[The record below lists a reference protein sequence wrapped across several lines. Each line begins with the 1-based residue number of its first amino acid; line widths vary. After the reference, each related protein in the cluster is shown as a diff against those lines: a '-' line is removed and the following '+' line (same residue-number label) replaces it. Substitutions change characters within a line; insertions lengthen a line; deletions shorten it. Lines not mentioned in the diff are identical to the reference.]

1 MYYKKVTK
9 RAKVVK
15 NYSKISLPLMH
26 NLTELVPGMVALY
39 NIRTGEYIYVNQSI
53 KKILGY
59 SPNDFMEKGIEFVA
73 SLVHPIDL
81 PKIIKKND
89 EALKRANSV
98 GQTTNDS
105 DPIVSFEYRML
116 HKNGSWVW
124 LHTDGM
130 VYSRTSK
137 GKVEQIVNVSMDIT
151 KRKKTEEDLLK
162 LTTELVA
169 LNTSKDEFVA
179 ITSHQLRTPATAV
192 KQYLGLLLEGYTDK
206 VTEGQKVFLDLAYE
220 NNERQLHIVDE
231 ILKITQLDLDKVQLR
246 PKIVNISKVVDEAVD
261 ALQNNFRSKQ
271 QKIFIKKPPSIVKA
285 FVDVE
290 HLRTAI
296 ENTLENASQYSY
308 EGRKIAVTLE
318 DVESVVN
325 IKITDEGVGIDS
337 SDFSK
342 LFQKFSRIPNPLSVE
357 AGGTGLGL
365 YWARKVVQLHKGD
378 ITVESKV
385 GKGSSFTISI
395 PKKNK
400 ASKRA

>member
-1 MYYKKVTK
+1 M
-9 RAKVVK
+9 K